1 MFAPW
6 SVWEEQ
12 QFQLLPLFNRWKCW
26 PERRRKRAIREKK
39 RPGDET
45 HRASS
50 QLPPVSPHRHLIT
63 GGKKQKKEG
72 EEQLPRNKIK
82 AARLDGW
89 MDACVDSARGIHRW
103 VVLVRATRANATCTC
118 LSFDKKGRKQKKRET
133 TGVRNYYTHTHT
145 DQTLF
150 FFSFS
155 YMLDS
160 YLFGF
165 LPLGNFLYLTF
176 RSFFRLSST
185 REIRQR
191 NVFSFLF
198 FGFVLF

>member
-1 MFAPW
+1 M
-6 SVWEEQ
+6 
-12 QFQLLPLFNRWKCW
+12 
-26 PERRRKRAIREKK
+26 ERNRRKKERNNCRGIKSK
-39 RPGDET
+39 RRGWM
-45 HRASS
+45 
-50 QLPPVSPHRHLIT
+50 
-63 GGKKQKKEG
+63 
-72 EEQLPRNKIK
+72 
-82 AARLDGW
+82 DGW

-198 FGFVLF
+198 FGFVLFKKIKR